1 MSTNNVVNYGWE
13 TAEVPDSCDYIA
25 PFVAGLIDQYHPQRV
40 LDIGSGNGSLCG
52 LIAKDGCYV
61 CGMEYDSAGVELS
74 RKAYPSINFY
84 HYGVQKK
91 TESRLEQRSSH
102 AGAT

>member
-1 MSTNNVVNYGWE
+1 MNRLPK
-13 TAEVPDSCDYIA
+13 AEA